1 MQRSPVVKTSTPISS
16 DKRNLSQVSIASDDI
31 ESGGNQQKLIKW
43 DTDLQISPLAETS
56 SSEGGKSIPG
66 KNIMNNIKLLFKSLY
81 AKLDKQMVEVVGR
94 IDLVN
99 NRLEEEFSRRQLF
112 EDEITEKVEEL
123 ESANKVLRTSNEE
136 LKKSSD
142 ELSRRLSVIES
153 RENVEQPVS
162 TPTFSEWQPSG
173 THQTKVLLI
182 GDSNSAGKL
191 KSGEG
196 KGTLGKALPGLDRF
210 CATVEDL
217 PDTNCDLFIDITD
230 VIIAVGTNNMKND
243 SCNPTV
249 LARNLNTY
257 IGTMLNKHPSIHVFL
272 PGVLPTCSNIS
283 AFNDKI
289 KQYNHYLGDLC
300 RTNPRLTYIDTNTF
314 RSSSGALKPA
324 LGRGDSDP
332 LHLNDGGL
340 KFYFSRFKYALRSHY
355 NLPVNKRFTPKT
367 SSNHGNPGVTAGGEP
382 PRGEWGPRRGS
393 VSRGD
398 SNSRGRGG
406 ASGNNA
412 GRRGNNTGRG
422 GGATTG
428 SGAAVR

>member
-43 DTDLQISPLAETS
+43 DTDLEISPLAETS
-56 SSEGGKSIPG
+56 SSEGDKGIPG
-66 KNIMNNIKLLFKSLY
+66 KNIMNNIKLLFKSIY

-191 KSGEG
+191 KFGEG
-196 KGTLGKALPGLDRF
+196 KGTLGKALPGVYRF

-217 PDTNCDLFIDITD
+217 PDTNCD
-230 VIIAVGTNNMKND
+230 
-243 SCNPTV
+243 
-249 LARNLNTY
+249 
-257 IGTMLNKHPSIHVFL
+257 
-272 PGVLPTCSNIS
+272 
-283 AFNDKI
+283 
-289 KQYNHYLGDLC
+289 QYNGCNH
-300 RTNPRLTYIDTNTF
+300 
-314 RSSSGALKPA
+314 SG
-324 LGRGDSDP
+324 R
-332 LHLNDGGL
+332 
-340 KFYFSRFKYALRSHY
+340 Y
-355 NLPVNKRFTPKT
+355 
-367 SSNHGNPGVTAGGEP
+367 E
-382 PRGEWGPRRGS
+382 
-393 VSRGD
+393 
-398 SNSRGRGG
+398 
-406 ASGNNA
+406 
-412 GRRGNNTGRG
+412 
-422 GGATTG
+422 
-428 SGAAVR
+428 